1 MLNQRRTYFP
11 TRDGGRVLYEVLTYE
26 ANMWGV
32 KYAPRGRG
40 GAKKNNCSLEN
51 TLNPE
56 IVTLNAEEIRFLSEF
71 DRTARENSSV
81 DAYERG
87 LSRARKRVFELL
99 CSNND
104 LNMFCTFT
112 VQFGRDDYNAIIKR
126 LGRWLDNRVRRKGL
140 RYILVPEYHDDECSI
155 HFHGV
160 FNEGA
165 LSMENSGLRRGRKVV
180 YNLPEWELGFASAVR
195 IGTKNADW
203 QRSARYIADYMLKNN
218 FGRVGGRFYLH
229 GGPLREPIREYFC
242 ADYDGAEGEEITVG
256 GRVSFKLKRFL

>member
-11 TRDGGRVLYEVLTYE
+11 SRDGGRVLYEILTYE
-26 ANMWGV
+26 GNMWGM
-32 KYAPRGRG
+32 KYGPKTPR
-40 GAKKNNCSLEN
+40 GAKKNNCSL
-51 TLNPE
+51 LPE
-56 IVTLNAEEIRFLSEF
+56 EEAFLEEF
-71 DRTARENSSV
+71 RRSARRNSSV

-87 LSRARKRVFELL
+87 LARARKRVFEML

-112 VQFGRDDYNAIIKR
+112 LRFEREDYSAVIKR
-126 LGRWLDNRVRRKGL
+126 LGQWLDNRVRRQGL
-140 RYILVPEYHDDECSI
+140 RYILVPEYHDDERSI

-165 LSMENSGLRRGRKVV
+165 LKMINSGKRHGRKSV

-195 IGTKNADW
+195 IGGKNEDW
-203 QRSARYIADYMLKNN
+203 QRSAHHIADYMLKNN

-242 ADYDGAEGEEITVG
+242 ADYESADGEEITVG
-256 GRVSFKLKRFL
+256 GSINLKIKRFL